1 MVKKKDTWESLAG
14 ELVEEVLCRN
24 EVLTE
29 YFYRVTIDHES
40 INLDLVKLKDDLD
53 EEIINNIYYTMDEY
67 KSEEASSVEN
77 RTSNENLIR
86 MFFTYLSKKL
96 PELAAV
102 NNVIKLDLTK

>member
-29 YFYRVTIDHES
+29 YFYRITIDHES
-40 INLDLVKLKDDLD
+40 INLDLVRLKDDLD

-77 RTSNENLIR
+77 RTSNENLIKK
-86 MFFTYLSKKL
+86 FFIYLSKKL